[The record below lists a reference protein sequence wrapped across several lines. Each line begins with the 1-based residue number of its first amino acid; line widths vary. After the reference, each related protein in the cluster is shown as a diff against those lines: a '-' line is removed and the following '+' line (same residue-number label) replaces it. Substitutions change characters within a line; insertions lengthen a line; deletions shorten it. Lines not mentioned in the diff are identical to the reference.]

1 MSPCGWQDG
10 ETGCSLTRSSQQTDL
25 YLGFLAV
32 VDQASHGLVGGYL
45 VLNQFGRPVE
55 FHCTTPVRPSRAQQ
69 ILFGATLPA
78 YLYGEQIGQTL
89 LAKAEHAVA
98 LICTSDLES
107 LAVKDFAAAPVALV
121 VRSSQAVDFATP
133 LGTTAVE
140 LCGCRCLLAADADQ
154 QRALAERLEPL
165 GKFDLAEP
173 FDRIRAAIAEALS
186 SLNTSGTSYTPPS
199 ARCA

>member
-1 MSPCGWQDG
+1 M
-10 ETGCSLTRSSQQTDL
+10 TRSTQQNDL

-69 ILFGATLPA
+69 ILFGPTLPA

-98 LICTSDLES
+98 LICTSDLQS
-107 LAVKDFAAAPVALV
+107 LAVKDFATAPVALV
-121 VRSSQAVDFATP
+121 VGSATADAAEAVDFATP

-140 LCGCRCLLAADADQ
+140 LCGCRCLLAADAEE
-154 QRALAERLEPL
+154 QRAVAERLEPL

-173 FDRIRAAIAEALS
+173 FVRIRAAIAEALS
-186 SLNTSGTSYTPPS
+186 SFNSQPS